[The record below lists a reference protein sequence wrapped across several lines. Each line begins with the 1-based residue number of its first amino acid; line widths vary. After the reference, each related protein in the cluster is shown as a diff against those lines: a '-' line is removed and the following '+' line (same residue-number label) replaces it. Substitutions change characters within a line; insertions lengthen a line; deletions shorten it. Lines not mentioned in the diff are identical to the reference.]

1 MKKLIGVIAVLLL
14 FSACAGEGEDKHE
27 ITYIGLSDTDK
38 ELFQSE
44 VAVNEALYLNGLESN
59 YTVSKLLP
67 ITATNVDAVS
77 NVFEMDLAVCQN
89 IYSSIIPNASL
100 QLDESQINDG
110 ELFNTKIKGLV
121 YDCGGN
127 IGVSAL
133 WFYLDA
139 DQRAWMRMPFSLE
152 GVQSHFEMQENSE
165 LYTGLSTQDMYHAHF
180 VKSLQNGA
188 DTQILIA
195 FTHQLTSGTK
205 VRVSFLAEKKQSN

>member
-1 MKKLIGVIAVLLL
+1 MKKLIGFIAVLLL
-14 FSACAGEGEDKHE
+14 FSACASEDNYE
-27 ITYIGLSDTDK
+27 IAYLGISDTDQ

-44 VAVNEALYLNGLESN
+44 VYVNDALYLNGLESN

-67 ITATNVDAVS
+67 ITVTAVDADS
-77 NVFEMDLAVCQN
+77 NVFELDLAVCQT
-89 IYSSIIPNASL
+89 IYSSIIPNPSL
-100 QLDESQINDG
+100 LLDESQINVG

-121 YDCGGN
+121 YDCGEN

-139 DQRAWMRMPFSLE
+139 DQRAWMRMPFSMVD
-152 GVQSHFEMQENSE
+152 VQNHFEAQENSE
-165 LYTGLSTQDMYHAHF
+165 LYTGLSAQDKYHAHF

-188 DTQILIA
+188 DAQILIA

-205 VRVSFLAEKKQSN
+205 VRVSFLAEKR